1 MSRPEPHLVLDALTA
16 TYGNTTAVDAVTL
29 EIAKGELVA
38 LLGPS
43 GCGKTTTLR
52 MIAGFVEPASGR
64 ILVGGQELTRLPAHR
79 RNIGVVFQSYALFP
93 HLPVIENVAFGLR
106 MRHQAK
112 AQRLGRASAMLQMVG
127 LAALAERYPHQLS
140 GGQQQRVA
148 LARALVIEPQI
159 LLLDEPL
166 SNLDAHLRAEMRGE
180 IRELQQRLAITTVFV
195 THDQQEALAMAD
207 RVAVMSAGE
216 LVEVGAPKALC
227 DHPVHPFTASF
238 LGARTVIE
246 GRSRQ
251 GVFEAAGLRCEG
263 APEDASRLVLRA
275 ARLRFADRARAPLD
289 LEGVVVAS
297 AFIGDLFET
306 DVETSVGRVR
316 LLTPSDTDPPPL
328 GAACHI
334 QALPGGV
341 SFIR

>member
-1 MSRPEPHLVLDALTA
+1 LSRPSPHLVLDALTA
-16 TYGNTTAVDAVTL
+16 TYGSTTAVDAVTL
-29 EIAKGELVA
+29 EIGKGELVA

-52 MIAGFVEPASGR
+52 MIAGFVEPASGH
-64 ILVGGQELTRLPAHR
+64 IMVGDRELTPLPAHK

-93 HLPVIENVAFGLR
+93 HLTVIENVAFGLR

-112 AQRLGRASAMLQMVG
+112 APRLERASAMLQMVG

-166 SNLDAHLRAEMRGE
+166 SNLDAHLRAEMRNE
-180 IRELQQRLAITTVFV
+180 IRDLQQRLAITTVFV

-207 RVAVMSAGE
+207 RVAVMSAGK
-216 LVEVGAPKALC
+216 LVEVGPPKELC

-246 GRSRQ
+246 GSASD
-251 GVFEAAGLRCEG
+251 GVFTASGLRCKG
-263 APEDASRLVLRA
+263 APERASRLVLRA
-275 ARLRFADRARAPLD
+275 ARLRFAERSSAPLD
-289 LEGVVVAS
+289 LAGVVIAS
-297 AFIGDLFET
+297 AFVGDVYET
-306 DVETSVGRVR
+306 DVDTAAGRVR
-316 LLTPSDTDPPPL
+316 LLTPSDTAPPPL
-328 GAACHI
+328 GTACHI